1 MTGIGFIG
9 LNILIVFAILQVALR
24 FVEARIPLKLRSM
37 KAFERLG
44 KAIERSVEAGERVH
58 LSLGT
63 GSLIGAESAPG
74 LAGLALLRRVASATT
89 MSDKPVVVTA
99 GDGAM
104 TILAQDTLRSAYQQA
119 GRPRQYE
126 ATSGRVLGLTP
137 FSYVAGLPAVLDSEE
152 VSAHVLLGSFGAEGA
167 LAAHFGNRQ
176 EAFVLGGTDDVPSQA
191 LLYATTDYPLIGE
204 EAFAAGAYLD
214 INPSHIAS
222 LRAQDLIRVVI
233 IVGILIGTVM
243 VTIGSFL

>member
-9 LNILIVFAILQVALR
+9 LNILIVFAILQIALR
-24 FVEARIPLKLRSM
+24 FVEARIPLKLRRM
-37 KAFERLG
+37 KAFEKLG
-44 KAIERSVEAGERVH
+44 SAVERSVEAGERVH

-89 MSDKPVVVTA
+89 MSDKPVVVSA

-104 TILAQDTLRSAYQQA
+104 AILAQDTLRSAYQQA
-119 GRPRQYE
+119 GQPRQF
-126 ATSGRVLGLTP
+126 AAASGRVLGLTP
-137 FSYVAGLPAVLDSEE
+137 FSYAAGLPPVLASED
-152 VSAHVLLGSFGAEGA
+152 VSVHLLLGSFGAEGA

-176 EAFVLGGTDDVPSQA
+176 QAFVLGGTDDVPSQA
-191 LLYATTDYPLIGE
+191 LLYATTDHPLIGE

-214 INPSHIAS
+214 IGPFHIAS
-222 LRAQDLIRVVI
+222 LRAQDVLRMVI
-233 IVGILIGTVM
+233 IVGILVGTVLM
-243 VTIGSFL
+243 TIGSFL